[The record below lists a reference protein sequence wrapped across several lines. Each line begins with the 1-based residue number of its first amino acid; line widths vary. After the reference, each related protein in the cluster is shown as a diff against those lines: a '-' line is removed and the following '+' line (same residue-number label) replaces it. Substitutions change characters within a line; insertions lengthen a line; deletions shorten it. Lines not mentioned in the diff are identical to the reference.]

1 MVSAP
6 VKVYVTSVVVL
17 YVKFVVA
24 TMIQATKT
32 FQAGFRSPEDNGHVL
47 AKGRPQNY
55 GLPSSKDK
63 EDENARKVKMLEI
76 RWKRLVLNDLEAL
89 PLGLIVFGAG
99 LFVDTHQ
106 GVHIGAM
113 IVFTV
118 ARICHTIAYGMWLQ
132 PHRAYCWRTGV
143 LAVLTGGVAAL
154 VAAYK

>member
-1 MVSAP
+1 MVSSS
-6 VKVYVTSVVVL
+6 VKVYVTCVVVL
-17 YVKFVVA
+17 YIKFLIA
-24 TMIQATKT
+24 TFIQATKT

-47 AKGRPQNY
+47 AKDRQQNY
-55 GLPSSKDK
+55 GLFSNDA
-63 EDENARKVKMLEI
+63 EDDEATRNAKMLEV

-99 LFVDTHQ
+99 LFVDTHE
-106 GVHIGAM
+106 GVHIAAM

-143 LAVLTGGVAAL
+143 LAILTGGVAAV